1 MLMLHRA
8 DKTFFNKIYFKNKL
22 LFLCHR
28 CFIITAMNVVMTV
41 QNPLTEVFL
50 KDHKEILT
58 EALKRFRESDE
69 QSSFNRTS
77 ALSDIKFSRLG
88 EQWDEKIKA
97 QRLEDSRPCLTI
109 NKLPAFIRQVVNDAR
124 MQKPQIEIKP
134 ADSYTDVDTA
144 RIIDGLIKQIQRRS
158 HADVAYDTAL
168 EHAVTGGFGFFRV
181 SVDWANDR
189 SFALEAKIER
199 IANPLM
205 VHWDTNTTGF
215 NAEDW
220 EYCFI
225 SDFLSPEEFKAKY
238 PKAKEVSF
246 EGDTRDGVNAWT
258 ATDGQIRVA
267 EYFCKKYQKETLCLL
282 SDGKTILKSEL
293 DADEEMQVVFAL
305 NGIEIVK
312 EREIKTP
319 KIIRY
324 VINGIEI
331 LEEEEWAGSF
341 IPVIPVWGEE
351 VIVEGKRH
359 LRSLIRDCKDPQSM
373 FNFWRSATTEL
384 VALAPKAPY
393 LVPTNGIAPK
403 DKAKWEKANIK
414 NFAYLEYN
422 PQAGAMPQRQAF
434 AGVPAGALQE
444 AMNASDDIKMITGIY
459 DASLGARSNETSG
472 RAIKERKLQGSLSNF
487 HFIDNLNRAIQYCG
501 KVLVDIIPAVYSQQE
516 TIRIIGENNTEEVIR
531 LANQNNSTVEEG
543 TPLYDIS
550 TGYYDVEVKS
560 GSAYSTQREET
571 RETLIEIMARVP
583 NAAALIG
590 DVLMENMDFVGADKV
605 AERLRA
611 LLPTQLNNQP
621 TEQGLNPAQQQPLGG
636 NI

>member
-1 MLMLHRA
+1 M
-8 DKTFFNKIYFKNKL
+8 
-22 LFLCHR
+22 
-28 CFIITAMNVVMTV
+28 
-41 QNPLTEVFL
+41 

-58 EALKRFRESDE
+58 EALKRFRESEE

-134 ADSYTDVDTA
+134 ADSYTDVDTS
-144 RIIDGLIKQIQRRS
+144 RIINGLIKHIQRRS
-158 HADVAYDTAL
+158 HADIAYDTAL
-168 EHAVTGGFGFFRV
+168 EHAVTCGFGFFRV

-205 VHWDTNTTGF
+205 VHWDTNTTSF

-293 DADEEMQVVFAL
+293 EADEEMQVVFAL

-359 LRSLIRDCKDPQSM
+359 LRSLIRDCKDPQAM

-393 LVPTNGIAPK
+393 LVPINGIAPK

-422 PQAGAMPQRQAF
+422 PQAGAVPQRQAF

-472 RAIKERKLQGSLSNF
+472 KAIQARKLQGSLSNF

-516 TIRIIGENNTEEVIR
+516 TIRIIGENQTEEVIR
-531 LANQNNSTVEEG
+531 LANKNNSTVEEG

-550 TGYYDVEVKS
+550 TGCYDVEVKS

-571 RETLIEIMARVP
+571 RETLIEIMTRVP

-611 LLPTQLNNQP
+611 LLPPQLNNQP
-621 TEQGLNPAQQQPLGG
+621 TEQGVNPAQQQPLGG